1 MHSPTILCVV
11 DQPSTSL
18 TLKTQL
24 SRHFPNY
31 AIALVVRGADALAFV
46 DRLVAD
52 EANLALVIVDH
63 PRPTLHGSQWLLELH
78 ARHPQ
83 ILTLLLTEH
92 PPTDDIQTE
101 DIRHLIHQGGLY
113 RCMAKPWHE
122 TDLLLTVTE
131 ALRRYHQEQQ
141 LQQQR
146 QALHQAQQELAQLR
160 SELEDQ
166 VQYRTQALQDSNE
179 RYRLLSEVSP
189 VGIYHNDLNGQCT
202 YANET
207 TLQITGLSLAEIFG
221 NGWAACIH
229 PDDRERVYAAWQA
242 FVQGVQQGQPTEYR
256 IELQIVHPDG
266 SIVWAL
272 TQAVPERN
280 ADGEITGFIGSLTDI
295 SDRKQIE
302 EQLRRNEASLAVAQR
317 IAHVGNWAFDVKTE
331 KITWSEELF
340 HVYGRSPNQ
349 PAPTYAEFQ
358 QQVHPEDWPIL
369 GQAVH
374 EALTNGTPYEL
385 EHRIIQVDG
394 SIRYVWSKGEAIQNE
409 QGEVIILQG
418 ISQDITDLKRAE
430 ADAKLREQQLLSLLN
445 NIPHMA
451 WLKDSDGRFLAVNKT
466 LEQAASLTASQLI
479 GLTDLDLWPR
489 ELADSYR
496 NDDRQVME
504 SRQQRRYEERF
515 TTVAGEEQWLE
526 TVKSPMFNDRGDVIG
541 TAGIAMDITHRKQSE
556 QILQELNEELERR
569 VQERTQELQQQ
580 TQLLQTILNSLGDAV
595 LVANTQGEII
605 LQNPAA
611 EQFIQL
617 GLFRSSNYPPQN
629 NWSIYLADGNTP
641 CEIEQLPLERAI
653 RGEALDQVE
662 VILHHP
668 SQLEDIY
675 IETTVRPLFSDAHR
689 LMGGVGVFRDISD
702 RKQAEKRLQAESL
715 RLQLALEAADMGT
728 WESNMATGI
737 WSERTEAIFGYAPGT
752 FPGDRESFLQL
763 IHADDQERVFQALSH
778 SFATQSPYN
787 IEYRIHR
794 PDGALRWVA
803 VRGKVVQGDAGWRM
817 VGVAMDITDHKQAEE
832 SMRSS
837 QEQLQ
842 LAVEGSGDGL
852 WDWNIVTGDAYLSPR
867 WFGILGYESYELAG
881 HVDTWQRL
889 IHPEDKPRIMEKLNA
904 HLQDSSVPYHVEYRA
919 RTKTGDWKWLANY
932 GKVVAWDAGGQP
944 LRMVGLQR
952 DITDRKQAETA
963 LTQSKA
969 RLQATFDQAAVGI
982 VQADIQGRFIQVNQ
996 KFCEIVGYTE
1006 EEILF
1011 RSFAEITHPDDLT
1024 VDHANVQRGLRG
1036 EISTFTIEKRYIHK
1050 NGTIV
1055 WVLLAVSL
1063 VRNEV
1068 GEPEYFIGVVQDLND
1083 RKQAEEALRQ
1093 LNIQLE
1099 DRVEQRTAE
1108 LKEAKETA
1116 EAANQAKSIFL
1127 ANMSHELRTP
1137 LNAILGFSQLLNRD
1151 SSLTLDQQRQI
1162 AIINRSGEHLL
1173 NLINDILEV
1182 SKIEAGRV
1190 IVTLKNFDLQ
1200 EMLRNLEELFG
1211 LKAKSKGITLLIQ
1224 CDPKVPY
1231 YIRTDEKKLRQVLI
1245 NLLGNAIKFTQSGR
1259 VILRVQPDC
1268 DASTTPQASLPI
1280 APPQVLIRFE
1290 VEDTGVGIAENEQKD
1305 LFEPFMQTRSGQL
1318 SQEGTGL
1325 GLPISRQFVRFMGG
1339 EMGVSSVLGQG
1350 STFRFTI
1357 PVDLATA
1364 AEMSPPL
1371 PDRPVIGLAPD
1382 QPCYRLLVV
1391 EDNPENRHFLVQL
1404 LQSVGFEVWEATNG
1418 REAITVWAAQSPHLI
1433 WMDIRMPIM
1442 DGYEATQQIR
1452 QLEHQTG
1459 TSTKILALTASAFE
1473 DERAAILAAGCDD
1486 FIGKPVAES
1495 VIFEKLVEYLGVRYV
1510 YQEQETS
1517 RTPEPQATA
1526 ASHSISGTALRTM
1539 PLEWIVQLQRAAR
1552 IADDELILQI
1562 LDQLPADQSDLA
1574 HALQEL
1580 VSELQL
1586 EQIIKLTIEAMYEN

>member
-1 MHSPTILCVV
+1 MRKPTILCVE
-11 DQPSTSL
+11 DEPSVL
-18 TLKTQL
+18 QTLKTQL
-24 SRHFPNY
+24 SRHFPNHPIEL
-31 AIALVVRGADALAFV
+31 AEGGAEVLELVDL
-46 DRLVAD
+46 LVAD
-52 EANLALVIVDH
+52 GVNLALVIIDH
-63 PRPTLHGSQWLLELH
+63 QMPGLNSSQVLLELQ
-78 ARHPQ
+78 ARQPQ
-83 ILTLLLTEH
+83 IITILLTGQ
-92 PPTDDIQTE
+92 PQVE
-101 DIRHLIHQGGLY
+101 DISPLIHQGGLY
-113 RCMAKPWHE
+113 RCMTKPWNE
-122 TDLLLTVTE
+122 TDFILTVTE
-131 ALRRYHQEQQ
+131 ALRRYDQAQQ
-141 LQQQR
+141 LGQQQ
-146 QALHQAQQELAQLR
+146 QALEQTQQELAQLR
-160 SELEDQ
+160 AELEQQ
-166 VQYRTQALQDSNE
+166 VQHRTQALQDSNDH
-179 RYRLLSEVSP
+179 YRLLSEVSP
-189 VGIYHNDLNGQCT
+189 VGLYRNDLKGQCT
-202 YANET
+202 YANEKT
-207 TLQITGLSLAEIFG
+207 VQMTGLSLAEIFG
-221 NGWAACIH
+221 NGWASCIH

-242 FVQGVQQGQPTEYR
+242 FVQGNQQGQPVEYQ
-256 IELQIVHPDG
+256 IELQILHSDG
-266 SIVWAL
+266 SIVWAI

-280 ADGEITGFIGSLTDI
+280 AHGEIIGFIGSLTDI

-317 IAHVGNWAFDVKTE
+317 IAHVGNWAFDVRTE

-369 GQAVH
+369 GQAVN
-374 EALTNGTPYEL
+374 EALTQGTPYEI
-385 EHRIIQVDG
+385 EHRIIQLDG
-394 SIRYVWSKGEAIQNE
+394 AIRYVWSKGEAIQNE

-430 ADAKLREQQLLSLLN
+430 AAAKLREQQLLSLLN

-466 LEQAASLTASQLI
+466 LEQAASLTVSQLI
-479 GLTDLDLWPR
+479 GLTDLDIWPR
-489 ELADSYR
+489 ELAESYR
-496 NDDRQVME
+496 TDDRQVME

-515 TTVAGEEQWLE
+515 MTVAGEEQWLE

-541 TAGIAMDITHRKQSE
+541 TAGIAMDITHRKQAE

-580 TQLLQTILNSLGDAV
+580 TQLLQTILNSIGDAV

-605 LQNPAA
+605 LKNPAA
-611 EQFIQL
+611 EQFIKL
-617 GLFRSSNYPPQN
+617 GMFRSKSDPPEN
-629 NWSIYLADGNTP
+629 TWEIYLADGNTP
-641 CEIEQLPLERAI
+641 CAIEQLPLERAI
-653 RGEALDQVE
+653 RGESLDQVE

-668 SQLEDIY
+668 SPADDIY
-675 IETTVRPLFSDAHR
+675 IETTVRPLYSDAQTI
-689 LMGGVGVFRDISD
+689 MGGVGVFRDISD
-702 RKQAEKRLQAESL
+702 RKQAENRLQAESL
-715 RLQLALEAADMGT
+715 RLQLALEASDMGT
-728 WESNMATGI
+728 WESNMETGI

-752 FPGDRESFLQL
+752 FPGDRDSFLNL
-763 IHADDQERVFQALSH
+763 IHGDDQERVFQALSY

-794 PDGALRWVA
+794 PDGELRWVA
-803 VRGKVVQGDAGWRM
+803 VRGKVVQGEDDQRM
-817 VGVAMDITDHKQAEE
+817 VGVAIDITERKQAEE
-832 SMRSS
+832 SIRSS

-852 WDWNIVTGDAYLSPR
+852 WDWNIVTGEAYLSPR
-867 WFGILGYESYELAG
+867 WLGILGYDSHELVG
-881 HVDTWQRL
+881 HVDTWEHL
-889 IHPEDKPRIMEKLNA
+889 IHPEDKQRVMASLSA
-904 HLQDSSVPYHVEYRA
+904 HLQDTSVPYQVEYRA
-919 RTKTGDWKWLANY
+919 RTKTGDWKWIANY
-932 GKVVAWDAGGQP
+932 GKVVTRDASGQP
-944 LRMVGLQR
+944 QRMVGLQR
-952 DITDRKQAETA
+952 DVTDRKQAETA
-963 LTQSKA
+963 LKQSKA

-996 KFCEIVGYTE
+996 KFCEIVGYSE

-1011 RSFAEITHPDDLT
+1011 RSFTTITHPDDLT
-1024 VDHANVQRGLRG
+1024 VDYANVQRVLQG

-1093 LNIQLE
+1093 LNIELE
-1099 DRVEQRTAE
+1099 DRVEQRTTE
-1108 LKEAKETA
+1108 LKDAKEAA

-1151 SSLTLDQQRQI
+1151 STLTPDQQRQI

-1200 EMLRNLEELFG
+1200 EMLQNLEELFW

-1224 CDPKVPY
+1224 CDPWVPC
-1231 YIRTDEKKLRQVLI
+1231 YIRTDENKLRQVLI
-1245 NLLGNAIKFTQSGR
+1245 NLLSNAIKFTQSGQ
-1259 VILRVQPDC
+1259 VVLRVQTDQ
-1268 DASTTPQASLPI
+1268 DTTTATNAVSPI
-1280 APPQVLIRFE
+1280 APPQILISFE
-1290 VEDTGVGIAENEQKD
+1290 VEDTGLGIAETEQKD

-1339 EMGVSSVLGQG
+1339 DMNVSSVPSQG

-1357 PVDLATA
+1357 PVELATA
-1364 AEMSPPL
+1364 DDLPPAIS
-1371 PDRPVIGLAPD
+1371 DRPVMGLAPD

-1404 LQSVGFEVWEATNG
+1404 LQSVGFEVWEAANG
-1418 REAITVWAAQSPHLI
+1418 REAIAVWAAHAPELI

-1442 DGYEATQQIR
+1442 DGYEATRQIR
-1452 QLEHQTG
+1452 QLERQTG

-1473 DERAAILAAGCDD
+1473 DERAAILASGCDD
-1486 FIGKPVAES
+1486 FICKPVAES

-1510 YQEQETS
+1510 YQAQETA
-1517 RTPEPQATA
+1517 RTPKSQATIA
-1526 ASHSISGTALRTM
+1526 THPISGTALRVM
-1539 PLEWIVQLQRAAR
+1539 PPEWISQLQRAAR
-1552 IADDELILQI
+1552 IADDDLILRI
-1562 LDQLPADQSDLA
+1562 VDQLPSDQTALADA
-1574 HALQEL
+1574 IREL
-1580 VSELQL
+1580 VSELHL
-1586 EQIIKLTIEAMYEN
+1586 EQIIELTIEAMNEN